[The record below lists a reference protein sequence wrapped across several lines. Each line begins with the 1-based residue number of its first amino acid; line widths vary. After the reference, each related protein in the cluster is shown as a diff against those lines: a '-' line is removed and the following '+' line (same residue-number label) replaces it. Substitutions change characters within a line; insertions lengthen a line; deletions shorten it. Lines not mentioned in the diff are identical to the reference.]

1 MPKSRRGRILAAGAT
16 SVLAMALV
24 APLASAAFTDSS
36 PQPGATPPPDRVTD
50 TSRLPSGWRQ
60 SDDRIVTYDGD
71 GTGLHVLVADAAHAY
86 AWRTAATLSEPG
98 IDTDQWIGQSCVTA
112 SGDRAVVVYAPRQVI
127 NDQQGFQQG
136 AFAAVVDLADGTVT
150 KLPQLVS
157 LAYFN
162 PGCGDGEQAVLSRPQ
177 GEGTQLLTVDAR
189 QGKLTRQQTVPGQLT
204 SAVPFGT
211 GIAAANGSSV
221 VSVNRQGDVS
231 TLARTAG
238 TPFRLVPD
246 ANGGLAYQAP
256 AAGKKVQVRRVTQ
269 DGSDR
274 LLGSGALGALAVR
287 GTGGRVFVTGTDAQ
301 DDIRGSAQPK
311 NSPQSSPENAPQ
323 SWPKGWKVLDVPA
336 SSEVSTTG
344 ALALT
349 SVGNGAEAAGGKGVG
364 RALAAGTAQPVGIN
378 ALATGTGATFDF
390 RVKPKTPEQG
400 QGAEQSPALSALT
413 TDPSGASPSAGMH
426 TNSVDSSSA
435 GIHTDSIDGSSAG
448 MRTNSIGS
456 PSAGMRL
463 DSVDDDVPEHTT
475 TDPDRACAVTR
486 NDPGL
491 QSLQSSPAMVEWA
504 TDLAVQGKL
513 DVRRRSGW
521 NGTDLSS
528 YTPQGM
534 FPPVELKGGGRVPA
548 QIMLGV
554 LTQESNLVQATSRAA
569 AGESGNFIQGGYY
582 GNGGSVHT
590 VDWSAVDCGYGISQ
604 VTSGMAR
611 SDTTYTA
618 EQQKAITVDY
628 AANIAA
634 GLQILQAKWNQLY
647 THGMLAN
654 GGDPQYLENW
664 WYALWAYNSGFN
676 EPNASDTAA
685 PWGLGWF
692 NNPANGLYPPD
703 RKMFLSSGYDDARNP
718 NLWTYPERVL
728 GWAAYS
734 QQKTDPATGTSG
746 AAFTVGNWPTGGAP
760 AAEPPHDTFCKPA
773 DNECDTSKPRK
784 VEGSSQPEGPC
795 QRDDFKCWWHEPST
809 WTDCTTTCGTEVLA
823 YEASDPEPKATSPRP
838 ASCTSTLPSNALIVD
853 DVPNTVKFRV
863 GSTNPCADQKNWTSR
878 GTLSFTFG
886 SAVQNGATVYPSK
899 IDFHQLGSGFGG
911 HFWFTHTRVPT
922 FTDSVVTGTWTPD
935 RSIKGWARVMVHLPD
950 HEANTGQAA
959 YRIDLGDGTVV
970 EKTISQDTGG
980 KNTWVSLGSYE
991 FHGTPSVS
999 LSSATA
1005 DGTGDDSI
1013 AWDALAFEPLPGK
1026 PSDAVSASPSPSP
1039 SPQK

>member
-1 MPKSRRGRILAAGAT
+1 MPKSRRGRILAAGAM

-24 APLASAAFTDSS
+24 APLASAALTGSDG
-36 PQPGATPPPDRVTD
+36 PAPTPLPDRVTD
-50 TSRLPSGWRQ
+50 TSQLPSGWRQ
-60 SDDRIVTYDGD
+60 SDDRVVTYDGD

-86 AWRTAATLSEPG
+86 KWRTAATLSEPG

-112 SGDRAVVVYAPRQVI
+112 SGDRAVVVYAPRQAV
-127 NDQQGFQQG
+127 NDQLGFQQG

-189 QGKLTRQQTVPGQLT
+189 QGSVTRQQTVPGQLT

-211 GIAAANGSSV
+211 GIAAATGDSV
-221 VSVNRQGDVS
+221 VSVDRQGDIR

-238 TPFRLVPD
+238 APFRLVPD
-246 ANGGLAYQAP
+246 ADSGLAYQVP
-256 AAGKKVQVRRVTQ
+256 AAGKKVEVRRVT
-269 DGSDR
+269 DAGSDR
-274 LLGSGALGALAVR
+274 LLGSGALGALAVH
-287 GTGGRVFVTGTDAQ
+287 GTGGRVFVTGKGAQ
-301 DDIRGSAQPK
+301 EDTAGSVVPK
-311 NSPQSSPENAPQ
+311 

-344 ALALT
+344 VLALT
-349 SVGNGAEAAGGKGVG
+349 SVGNGAEAAGGKTVTVG
-364 RALAAGTAQPVGIN
+364 PATDTAEPVGID
-378 ALATGTGATFDF
+378 ALAPGTGATFDF
-390 RVKPKTPEQG
+390 RVKPESPQQG
-400 QGAEQSPALSALT
+400 EGAEQSPALSISGEA
-413 TDPSGASPSAGMH
+413 PSDGLH
-426 TNSVDSSSA
+426 TNSVQ
-435 GIHTDSIDGSSAG
+435 
-448 MRTNSIGS
+448 S
-456 PSAGMRL
+456 PSDAMRL
-463 DSVDDDVPEHTT
+463 DSVDDGPAHTT

-486 NDPGL
+486 NDPEL
-491 QSLQSSPAMVEWA
+491 QALQPSPDMVEWA
-504 TDLAVQGKL
+504 TDLAVQGRL

-528 YTPQGM
+528 YTPQGL
-534 FPPVELKGGGRVPA
+534 FPPVALKGGGRVPA

-554 LTQESNLVQATSRAA
+554 LTQESNLVQATSRAS

-582 GNGGSVHT
+582 GNAGSVHT
-590 VDWSAVDCGYGISQ
+590 VDWSAVDCGYGIGQ

-634 GLQILQAKWNQLY
+634 SVQILQDKWNQLY
-647 THGMLAN
+647 AQGILAN

-664 WYALWAYNSGFN
+664 WFALWAYNSGFN
-676 EPNASDTAA
+676 QPDASDAAA

-703 RKMFLSSGYDDARNP
+703 RKMFLSSGYDDSRTP
-718 NLWTYPERVL
+718 NLWSYPERVL

-734 QQKTDPATGTSG
+734 QQKTDPTTGTTG
-746 AAFTVGNWPTGGAP
+746 PAFTVGTWPTGNAP
-760 AAEPPHDTFCKPA
+760 DAEPPHDAFCDPA
-773 DNECDTSKPRK
+773 ANACDTSKPHK
-784 VEGSSQPEGPC
+784 VDGSSQPEGPC
-795 QRDDFKCWWHEPST
+795 QRDDFKCWWHQPST
-809 WTDCTTTCGTEVLA
+809 WTDCTATCGTEVLT
-823 YEASDPEPKATSPRP
+823 YEATDPEPKATSTHP
-838 ASCTSTLPSNALIVD
+838 ASCTSSLPSNALIVD

-863 GSTNPCADQKNWTSR
+863 GSTNPCAGERNWTSR

-886 SAVQNGATVYPSK
+886 SAEQNGATVYPSK

-922 FTDSVVTGTWTPD
+922 YTDSVVTGTWTPD
-935 RSIKGWARVMVHLPD
+935 RSLKGWARVMVHLPD
-950 HEANTGQAA
+950 HEANTDQAT
-959 YRIDLGDGTVV
+959 YRVDLGDGTVV

-999 LSSATA
+999 LSSDTA

-1026 PSDAVSASPSPSP
+1026 PSDAVTASP

>member
-1 MPKSRRGRILAAGAT
+1 MPKSRRGRILAAGGTA
-16 SVLAMALV
+16 VLAMALV
-24 APLASAAFTDSS
+24 APLASAALTGSS
-36 PQPGATPPPDRVTD
+36 PPGATPLPDRVTD
-50 TSRLPSGWRQ
+50 TSQLPSGWRQ
-60 SDDRIVTYDGD
+60 SEDRIVTYDGD
-71 GTGLHVLVADAAHAY
+71 GTGLHVLVADAAKAY
-86 AWRTAATLSEPG
+86 KWRTAATLSEPG

-127 NDQQGFQQG
+127 NDQLGFQQG
-136 AFAAVVDLADGTVT
+136 AFAAVVDLVDGTVT

-189 QGKLTRQQTVPGQLT
+189 RASVTREQTVPGQLT

-211 GIAAANGSSV
+211 GIAAATGDSV
-221 VSVNRQGDVS
+221 VSVDRQGDVH
-231 TLARTAG
+231 TLARTEG

-246 ANGGLAYQAP
+246 AHSGLAYQVP
-256 AAGKKVQVRRVTQ
+256 AAGKKVEVRRVT
-269 DGSDR
+269 DAGSDR
-274 LLGSGALGALAVR
+274 LLGSGALGALAVH
-287 GTGGRVFVTGTDAQ
+287 GTGGHVFVTGKGAQ
-301 DDIRGSAQPK
+301 EDTPGSVLPK
-311 NSPQSSPENAPQ
+311 NWPQD
-323 SWPKGWKVLDVPA
+323 WRVLDVPA
-336 SSEVSTTG
+336 ASEVSTTG
-344 ALALT
+344 DLALT
-349 SVGNGAEAAGGKGVG
+349 RVSNGGEAAGGDTVTVV
-364 RALAAGTAQPVGIN
+364 AADGAAQPVGIN
-378 ALATGTGATFDF
+378 ALAPETGAAFDF
-390 RVKPKTPEQG
+390 RVKPEAPRRS
-400 QGAEQSPALSALT
+400 QGAEQSPALGRSADDESTGIT
-413 TDPSGASPSAGMH
+413 TNSVADPSAGLH
-426 TNSVDSSSA
+426 TNSVE
-435 GIHTDSIDGSSAG
+435 
-448 MRTNSIGS
+448 S
-456 PSAGMRL
+456 PSAAMRL
-463 DSVDDDVPEHTT
+463 DSADDDSPEHTT

-486 NDPGL
+486 NDPEL
-491 QSLQSSPAMVEWA
+491 QALQPSPAMVEWA

-534 FPPVELKGGGRVPA
+534 FPPVALEGGGRVPA

-554 LTQESNLVQATSRAA
+554 LTQESNLVQATSRAT

-590 VDWSAVDCGYGISQ
+590 VDWSAADCGYGIGQ

-611 SDTTYTA
+611 SDTTFTA

-634 GLQILQAKWNQLY
+634 SVQILQDKWNQLY
-647 THGMLAN
+647 KQGILAN
-654 GGDPQYLENW
+654 GGDPRYLENW
-664 WYALWAYNSGFN
+664 WFALWAYNSGFN
-676 EPNASDTAA
+676 QPDASDAAA

-703 RKMFLSSGYDDARNP
+703 RKMFLSSGYDDARTP

-734 QQKTDPATGTSG
+734 QQKTDPTTGTSG
-746 AAFTVGNWPTGGAP
+746 PAFTVGTWPTGKAP
-760 AAEPPHDTFCKPA
+760 DAQPPHDAFCDPA
-773 DNECDTSKPRK
+773 VNECDTSKPRK

-795 QRDDFKCWWHEPST
+795 QRDDFKCWWHEAST
-809 WTDCTTTCGTEVLA
+809 WTDCTATCGTEVLA
-823 YEASDPEPKATSPRP
+823 YKATDPEPKTTSSRP
-838 ASCTSTLPSNALIVD
+838 ASCASTLPANALIVD

-863 GSTNPCADQKNWTSR
+863 GSTNPCAGEKNWTSR

-886 SAVQNGATVYPSK
+886 SAQQNGATVYPSK

-922 FTDSVVTGTWTPD
+922 YTDSVVTGTWTPD
-935 RSIKGWARVMVHLPD
+935 RSIDGWARVLVHLPD
-950 HEANTGQAA
+950 HEANTGQAT

-980 KNTWVSLGSYE
+980 KNTWVSLDSYE
-991 FHGTPSVS
+991 FHGTPTVS
-999 LSSATA
+999 LSSDTA

-1013 AWDALAFEPLPGK
+1013 AWDALAFEPLPAE
-1026 PSDAVSASPSPSP
+1026 PSDATTASP

>member
-1 MPKSRRGRILAAGAT
+1 M

-24 APLASAAFTDSS
+24 APLASAALTGSDG
-36 PQPGATPPPDRVTD
+36 PAPTPLPDRVTD
-50 TSRLPSGWRQ
+50 TSQLPSGWRQ
-60 SDDRIVTYDGD
+60 SDDRVVTYDGD

-86 AWRTAATLSEPG
+86 KWRTAATLSEPG

-112 SGDRAVVVYAPRQVI
+112 SGDRAVVVYAPRQAV
-127 NDQQGFQQG
+127 NDQLGFQQG

-189 QGKLTRQQTVPGQLT
+189 QGSVTRQQTVPGQLT

-211 GIAAANGSSV
+211 GIAAATGDSV
-221 VSVNRQGDVS
+221 VSVDRQGDIR

-238 TPFRLVPD
+238 APFRLVPD
-246 ANGGLAYQAP
+246 ADSGLAYQVP
-256 AAGKKVQVRRVTQ
+256 AAGKKVEVRRVT
-269 DGSDR
+269 DAGSDR
-274 LLGSGALGALAVR
+274 LLGSGALGALAVH
-287 GTGGRVFVTGTDAQ
+287 GTGGRVFVTGKGAQ
-301 DDIRGSAQPK
+301 EDTAGSVVPK
-311 NSPQSSPENAPQ
+311 

-344 ALALT
+344 VLALT
-349 SVGNGAEAAGGKGVG
+349 SVGNGAEAAGGKTVTVG
-364 RALAAGTAQPVGIN
+364 PATDTAEPVGID
-378 ALATGTGATFDF
+378 ALAPGTGATFDF
-390 RVKPKTPEQG
+390 RVKPESPQQG
-400 QGAEQSPALSALT
+400 EGAEQSPALSISGEA
-413 TDPSGASPSAGMH
+413 PSDGLH
-426 TNSVDSSSA
+426 TNSVQ
-435 GIHTDSIDGSSAG
+435 
-448 MRTNSIGS
+448 S
-456 PSAGMRL
+456 PSDAMRL
-463 DSVDDDVPEHTT
+463 DSVDDGPAHTT

-486 NDPGL
+486 NDPEL
-491 QSLQSSPAMVEWA
+491 QALQPSPDMVEWA
-504 TDLAVQGKL
+504 TDLAVQGRL

-528 YTPQGM
+528 YTPQGL
-534 FPPVELKGGGRVPA
+534 FPPVALKGGGRVPA

-554 LTQESNLVQATSRAA
+554 LTQESNLVQATSRAS

-582 GNGGSVHT
+582 GNAGSVHT
-590 VDWSAVDCGYGISQ
+590 VDWSAVDCGYGIGQ

-634 GLQILQAKWNQLY
+634 SVQILQDKWNQLY
-647 THGMLAN
+647 AQGILAN

-664 WYALWAYNSGFN
+664 WFALWAYNSGFN
-676 EPNASDTAA
+676 QPDASDAAA

-703 RKMFLSSGYDDARNP
+703 RKMFLSSGYDDSRTP
-718 NLWTYPERVL
+718 NLWSYPERVL

-734 QQKTDPATGTSG
+734 QQKTDPTTGTTG
-746 AAFTVGNWPTGGAP
+746 PAFTVGTWPTGNAP
-760 AAEPPHDTFCKPA
+760 DAEPPHDAFCDPA
-773 DNECDTSKPRK
+773 ANACDTSKPHK
-784 VEGSSQPEGPC
+784 VDGSSQPEGPC
-795 QRDDFKCWWHEPST
+795 QRDDFKCWWHQPST
-809 WTDCTTTCGTEVLA
+809 WTDCTATCGTEVLT
-823 YEASDPEPKATSPRP
+823 YEATDPEPKATSTHP
-838 ASCTSTLPSNALIVD
+838 ASCTSSLPSNALIVD

-863 GSTNPCADQKNWTSR
+863 GSTNPCAGERNWTSR

-886 SAVQNGATVYPSK
+886 SAEQNGATVYPSK

-922 FTDSVVTGTWTPD
+922 YTDSVVTGTWTPD
-935 RSIKGWARVMVHLPD
+935 RSLKGWARVMVHLPD
-950 HEANTGQAA
+950 HEANTDQAT
-959 YRIDLGDGTVV
+959 YRVDLGDGTVV

-999 LSSATA
+999 LSSDTA

-1026 PSDAVSASPSPSP
+1026 PSDAVTASP

>member
-1 MPKSRRGRILAAGAT
+1 MAG
-16 SVLAMALV
+16 ALV
-24 APLASAAFTDSS
+24 APLASAALTS
-36 PQPGATPPPDRVTD
+36 PSQPGATPLPDRVTD
-50 TSRLPSGWRQ
+50 TSQLPSGWRQ
-60 SDDRIVTYDGD
+60 SDDRVVTYDGD

-86 AWRTAATLSEPG
+86 KWRTAATLSEPG

-112 SGDRAVVVYAPRQVI
+112 SGDRAVVVYAPRQAS
-127 NDQQGFQQG
+127 NDQLGFQQG

-189 QGKLTRQQTVPGQLT
+189 QGSVTRQQTVPGQLT

-211 GIAAANGSSV
+211 GIAAATGDSV
-221 VSVNRQGDVS
+221 VAVNRQGDVH

-238 TPFRLVPD
+238 APFRLVPD
-246 ANGGLAYQAP
+246 AHSGLAYQVP
-256 AAGKKVQVRRVTQ
+256 ATGKKVQVRRVTD
-269 DGSDR
+269 DGTDR

-287 GTGGRVFVTGTDAQ
+287 GTGGRVFVTGKGAQ
-301 DDIRGSAQPK
+301 EDTPGSVLPK
-311 NSPQSSPENAPQ
+311 
-323 SWPKGWKVLDVPA
+323 SWPKGWQVLDVPA

-344 ALALT
+344 DLALT
-349 SVGNGAEAAGGKGVG
+349 RVGNGAEAAGGKTVTVFP
-364 RALAAGTAQPVGIN
+364 AADAAQPVGID
-378 ALATGTGATFDF
+378 ALAPDTGATFDF
-390 RVKPKTPEQG
+390 RVKPGAPRQG
-400 QGAEQSPALSALT
+400 QGAEQSPALGKA
-413 TDPSGASPSAGMH
+413 GADTSTGLH
-426 TNSVDSSSA
+426 TNSVENPSAGLHTDSLQSSSA
-435 GIHTDSIDGSSAG
+435 GPHTDSVE
-448 MRTNSIGS
+448 S
-456 PSAGMRL
+456 PSAATRADGGA
-463 DSVDDDVPEHTT
+463 DDPAHTT

-486 NDPGL
+486 NDPEL
-491 QSLQSSPAMVEWA
+491 QALQPSPAMVEWA

-521 NGTDLSS
+521 NGTDLAS

-534 FPPVELKGGGRVPA
+534 FPPVTLEGGGRVPA
-548 QIMLGV
+548 QVMLGV

-590 VDWSAVDCGYGISQ
+590 VDWSAADCGYGIGQ

-634 GLQILQAKWNQLY
+634 SVQILQDKWNQL
-647 THGMLAN
+647 HKQGILAN
-654 GGDPQYLENW
+654 GGDPRYLENW
-664 WYALWAYNSGFN
+664 WFALWAYNSGFN
-676 EPNASDTAA
+676 QPDASDAAA

-718 NLWTYPERVL
+718 NQWTYPERVL

-734 QQKTDPATGTSG
+734 QQKTDPTTGTTG
-746 AAFTVGNWPTGGAP
+746 RAFTVGTWPTGNAP
-760 AAEPPHDTFCKPA
+760 DAQPPHAAFCDPA
-773 DNECDTSKPRK
+773 VNECDTSKPHK

-809 WTDCTTTCGTEVLA
+809 WTDCTATCGTEVLTYA
-823 YEASDPEPKATSPRP
+823 ATDPEPKATSPRP
-838 ASCTSTLPSNALIVD
+838 ASCTSTLPSDALIVD
-853 DVPNTVKFRV
+853 DVPNTVKFLV
-863 GSTNPCADQKNWTSR
+863 GGTNPCAGEKNWTSR

-886 SAVQNGATVYPSK
+886 SAQQNGATVYPSK

-922 FTDSVVTGTWTPD
+922 YTDSVITGTWTPD
-935 RSIKGWARVMVHLPD
+935 RSIQGWARVLVHLPD
-950 HEANTGQAA
+950 HEANTGQAT

-970 EKTISQDTGG
+970 TKTISQDTGG
-980 KNTWVSLGSYE
+980 KNAWVSLDSYE

-999 LSSATA
+999 LSSDTA
-1005 DGTGDDSI
+1005 DGTGDASI
-1013 AWDALAFEPLPGK
+1013 AWDALAFEPLPDK
-1026 PSDAVSASPSPSP
+1026 PSDAATASP